1 MSNTYRPFS
10 FPRFLLST
18 MLSVVAVLFIWA
30 PTTSAQTRIVD
41 SAMGPVAV
49 PVAPQRV
56 VVLTNEALEA
66 MIQLGIQ
73 PVGSVVAGTDVQW
86 LPHLEPYM
94 DGIVPIGTESQVNL
108 ELVAAL
114 RPDVII
120 GVRARHESIYPHLSR
135 IAPTVFADTFMG
147 TWRENF
153 LTYAD
158 AVNQRDK
165 AEEILAAWDAAA
177 ADLSK
182 RLEAAGVLEWEVS
195 VVRFNPGTGPL
206 GGAARYYGNMSFA
219 TDIIKR
225 LGFRRPPHHD
235 LDDVFAVGINP
246 EQIPEVDGDA
256 IFYFVMETGTGEA
269 TSAAQAWLSQPLWQ
283 ALRAHKAGRVWEVPD
298 ETWNKTYGI
307 VSAFYVL
314 EDIERIVLGEN

>member
-1 MSNTYRPFS
+1 
-10 FPRFLLST
+10 

-49 PVAPQRV
+49 PVAPRRV

-135 IAPTVFADTFMG
+135 IAPTGLPTRLWAPDVKTSLPMPMPSISVTRLRKSSPHG
-147 TWRENF
+147 M
-153 LTYAD
+153 
-158 AVNQRDK
+158 QRQP
-165 AEEILAAWDAAA
+165 I
-177 ADLSK
+177 SP
-182 RLEAAGVLEWEVS
+182 S
-195 VVRFNPGTGPL
+195 V
-206 GGAARYYGNMSFA
+206 
-219 TDIIKR
+219 
-225 LGFRRPPHHD
+225 
-235 LDDVFAVGINP
+235 
-246 EQIPEVDGDA
+246 
-256 IFYFVMETGTGEA
+256 
-269 TSAAQAWLSQPLWQ
+269 
-283 ALRAHKAGRVWEVPD
+283 
-298 ETWNKTYGI
+298 
-307 VSAFYVL
+307 
-314 EDIERIVLGEN
+314 